1 MTLHCHHELT
11 AFRMGMYCV
20 GSTCSGLEQGDQIQ
34 SPQQAGGGYLQV
46 KRPMLKDGT
55 GLSKDAQIN

>member
-1 MTLHCHHELT
+1 
-11 AFRMGMYCV
+11 MYCV

-46 KRPMLKDGT
+46 KRPMLNDGN